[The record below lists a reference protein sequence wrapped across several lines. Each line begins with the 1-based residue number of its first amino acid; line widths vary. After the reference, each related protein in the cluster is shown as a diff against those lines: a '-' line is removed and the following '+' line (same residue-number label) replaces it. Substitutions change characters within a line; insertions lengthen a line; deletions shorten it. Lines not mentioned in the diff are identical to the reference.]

1 MIKIFTY
8 LDQGCEPC
16 KHVLNNLKQIENWKN
31 YFEIVD
37 ICVDSSKEVK
47 STQESAFSEQAL
59 KYNITQG
66 PTIVIVDG
74 DNFSIENVKSDSMSE
89 DYLRSLIDQ

>member
-37 ICVDSSKEVK
+37 IFLDVRC
-47 STQESAFSEQAL
+47 
-59 KYNITQG
+59 
-66 PTIVIVDG
+66 
-74 DNFSIENVKSDSMSE
+74 
-89 DYLRSLIDQ
+89 